1 MGMYDKEPNF
11 EETFSTG
18 DRFVITG
25 MEYAGTINTRFGQAE
40 KTLIQIVSR
49 DHPDVKR
56 TYSAIGA
63 GFAQLAKRADRGDF
77 PHVAEFIRVKLDEK
91 REVKR
96 FAPIDVE
103 PRAFID
109 GDNGPPLSAEFH
121 PDVLATAPT
130 GPTGN
135 GDDDTNVGF

>member
-1 MGMYDKEPNF
+1 MGMYDREPNF
-11 EETFSTG
+11 EENFSEG

-25 MEYAGTINTRFGQAE
+25 MEYAGTINTRFGPAE

-49 DHPDVKR
+49 EHPTVKR
-56 TYSAIGA
+56 TYSAIGS

-96 FAPIDVE
+96 FAPIDVD

-109 GDNGPPLSAEFH
+109 GENGPPLSAEFH
-121 PDVLATAPT
+121 PDVLKAEPVGA
-130 GPTGN
+130 TGN
-135 GDDDTNVGF
+135 GDDDSSIGF